1 MKTMQLQSAASE
13 TGQMSRREIMKR
25 KFMRQLPLHLMILP
39 PAIIV
44 AIFSY
49 GAMGGIIMAFERYIP
64 TKGLLGSEWVGMANF
79 RQLFSLPDTMQIIGN
94 TVYIAGMKMILGVIV
109 PVIFALLLNEIS
121 NLRLKKLIQTAVYLP
136 NFLSWVILAGIF
148 IDILSPSQGIV
159 NQLLNKIGIKSIFF
173 LGDPKIFPNTMI
185 VTDVWKSFGFGSVI
199 YIAAL
204 TGIDPTLYEAAKI
217 DGANRWKQTLHVTIP
232 GLASTIVLMATL
244 SLANVLNGGFD
255 QIYNLYSPVVYST
268 GDILDTMVYRMGI
281 QEAQYSIATAAGL
294 FKSVISCFF
303 IVLSYKLADK
313 FAGYRIF

>member
-13 TGQMSRREIMKR
+13 TDQMSQREIKKR

-64 TKGLLGSEWVGMANF
+64 TKGILGSEWVGMANF

-121 NLRLKKLIQTAVYLP
+121 NIRLKKLIQTAVYLP